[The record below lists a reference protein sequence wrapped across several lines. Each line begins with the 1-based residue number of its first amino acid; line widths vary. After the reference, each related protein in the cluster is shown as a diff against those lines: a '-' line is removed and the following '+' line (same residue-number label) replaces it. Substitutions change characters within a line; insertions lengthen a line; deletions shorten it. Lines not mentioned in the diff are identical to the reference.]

1 MSIKIIISILR
12 FEFSIRIQLFYYR
25 QFYISILFLSD
36 CSRRVY
42 IYAYKLNNKFI
53 TFNILIQFLIE
64 IWSQLPFQLLSI
76 NEISDENWNKFLS
89 QQNLRK
95 LNNISIRHSPF
106 QSGPSSFLLGS
117 KAAVDYARDYALIR
131 SETPLSTCSSY
142 QRHAVQLAR
151 CRVSP
156 LRSSEI
162 QLISLHPLHL
172 QKIILDRTPK
182 TPSPLN
188 EDYHPKNSRAKIQSW
203 MRIL

>member
-1 MSIKIIISILR
+1 M
-12 FEFSIRIQLFYYR
+12 
-25 QFYISILFLSD
+25 
-36 CSRRVY
+36 
-42 IYAYKLNNKFI
+42 
-53 TFNILIQFLIE
+53 
-64 IWSQLPFQLLSI
+64 
-76 NEISDENWNKFLS
+76 
-89 QQNLRK
+89 
-95 LNNISIRHSPF
+95 NNISIRHSPF

-172 QKIILDRTPK
+172 QKIILDRTPQNSF
-182 TPSPLN
+182 SPERGLSSKKFKSQN
-188 EDYHPKNSRAKIQSW
+188 SILDEDPLESFAISTLAITNTRSAKNLE
-203 MRIL
+203 ILFFQLELSPPPNRDPVRKRLENGSTCIPCVV